1 MKNVSVLLRERVAN
15 LGEVG
20 DVVKVAPGFARN
32 YLLPRGFAIQ
42 ATDDNIRAMERRRA
56 RIDAEEAERA
66 AKIEAVVNEMGGLRV
81 ETTQRADETGTLYG
95 SVSAA
100 HVAELLT
107 AAGHAISE
115 RRIRLEH
122 PLKSVGEHEVEVHV
136 HGERTALVTVVIQ
149 AESDE

>member
-20 DVVKVAPGFARN
+20 DVVKVAPGYARN
-32 YLLPRGFAIQ
+32 FLLPRGFAIQ
-42 ATDDNIRAMERRRA
+42 ATEDNIRAMERRRA

-66 AKIEAVVNEMGGLRV
+66 AKIQAVVNEMGGLRV

-95 SVSAA
+95 SVSAVN
-100 HVAELLT
+100 VAELLA
-107 AAGHAISE
+107 AAGHAISD
-115 RRIRLEH
+115 RRIRLEA

-136 HGERTALVTVVIQ
+136 HGDRTAKVTVVVH
-149 AESDE
+149 AEEAE